1 MRQFTEKN
9 KVALAAMIAA
19 GTFENWKFQNSFGAE
34 INIQSLLH
42 DTTVNTLKKIL
53 VALKRQKTSL
63 EESTSWEQTPE
74 QEHELQVLETK
85 AELVDYIIGYKI
97 FLSNDEKTQA
107 TIAAYEQEIAR
118 IEQETM
124 KPEDRIKELK
134 SKIDA
139 LKGVEESEEAK
150 EEAKESGQTIAQ

>member
-19 GTFENWKFQNSFGAE
+19 ATFENWTFQNNFGSV
-34 INIQSLLH
+34 IDIQSLLH
-42 DTTVNTLKKIL
+42 NTSLNTLKSIL
-53 VALKRQKTSL
+53 TTLKRKKTSF

-85 AELVDYIIGYKI
+85 IELVDYIIGYRI

-107 TIAAYEQEIAR
+107 TIAAYEAEIAK

-150 EEAKESGQTIAQ
+150 AEASGQTTAQ

>member
-1 MRQFTEKN
+1 MKQFTEKN

-19 GTFENWKFQNSFGAE
+19 ATFENWTFQNNFGSV
-34 INIQSLLH
+34 IDIQSLLH
-42 DTTVNTLKKIL
+42 NTSLNTLKSIL
-53 VALKRQKTSL
+53 TTLKRKKTSF

-85 AELVDYIIGYKI
+85 IELVDYIIGYRI
-97 FLSNDEKTQA
+97 FLSNDKKTQA
-107 TIAAYEQEIAR
+107 TIAAYEQEIAK

-139 LKGVEESEEAK
+139 LKGVEEPEEAK
-150 EEAKESGQTIAQ
+150 AEASGQTTAQ

>member
-1 MRQFTEKN
+1 MKQFTEKN
-9 KVALAAMIAA
+9 KAALAAMIAV
-19 GTFENWKFQNSFGAE
+19 GVFENWMFENSFGAP
-34 INIQSLLH
+34 INTQSLLH
-42 DTTVNTLKKIL
+42 NTTINTLKKIL
-53 VALKRQKTSL
+53 VALKRQKTTL

-85 AELVDYIIGYKI
+85 IELVDHIIGYKI

-139 LKGVEESEEAK
+139 LKGVEEPEEAK
-150 EEAKESGQTIAQ
+150 AEASGQTTAQ